1 MARPVV
7 AIVGRP
13 NVGKSTLFNKLV
25 GKRLSIVDNTPGV
38 TRDRIYGNCEWLGH
52 NMLLV
57 DTGGIEP
64 FTDDVILSQMRRQAE
79 LAITSADVIIFVTD
93 IRSGVVA
100 ADSEVASMLQKSGK
114 PILLCVNKVDNI
126 GALPPEFY
134 EFYNLGLGDPIAVS
148 SVHGH
153 GTGDLLDEVIKNI
166 PEGSFDDTD
175 EDIVKVAVIGK
186 PNVGKSSLINKIS
199 GEERAIVSDI
209 AGTTR
214 DATDTVIHNSHGDF
228 VFIDTAGLR
237 RKSKVEDQIEKY
249 SVIRARMAVER
260 ADVCVIMIDA
270 NEGFT
275 EQDSKVAG
283 IAHDLGKACIIAV
296 NKWDAVE
303 KIGTT
308 MDVQRKKLMND
319 FSFMSYAPIIFISA
333 KTGQRLDRLFELIKF
348 VDTQNAMRISTGKLN
363 DVLSAATTRVQPP
376 TDKGRRLK
384 IYYMTQASTRPPTF
398 VCFVNS
404 KDLFHYSYQRYIDN
418 QIREVFGLEG
428 TPTRYVVR
436 EREKRN
442 GKKDTK

>member
-64 FTDDVILSQMRRQAE
+64 FSDDVILSQMRRQAE

-114 PILLCVNKVDNI
+114 PIILCVNKVDNI

-166 PEGSFDDTD
+166 PEGSFDDAD

-237 RKSKVEDQIEKY
+237 RKSKVDDQIEKY

-348 VDTQNAMRISTGKLN
+348 VNTQNAMRISTGKLN

>member
-57 DTGGIEP
+57 DTGVIEP
-64 FTDDVILSQMRRQAE
+64 FSDDVILSQMRRQAE

-114 PILLCVNKVDNI
+114 PIILCVNKVDNI

-303 KIGTT
+303 KTGTT